1 MRSRKTKSRLE
12 GNPLWDRV
20 LWIVLVLIALIWLIP
35 FVFMFLTAVK
45 SNQDIAANPPWT
57 LPMTWEWQNFR
68 DSWVRGDLRNVGVN
82 SFVVSMIKVPLGL
95 VISSL
100 AAFALSKLN
109 LKKSTIMIGAFAM
122 GAMIPIQIA
131 LGPLFSIINNLNL
144 LNTRLGLMLPYLA
157 FGIPMQTFMFYNF
170 FRSVPKE
177 LDEAARIDG
186 AGPWRLYFNIV
197 MPISK
202 PIFGALFVL
211 DFVATW
217 NEYAMASTLMQD
229 QKMYLIPQAI
239 QQFNTQYTSSWG
251 QLNAFVIS
259 TMLPVLIVYLIFQ
272 RFFTSGALS
281 GAIKG

>member
-1 MRSRKTKSRLE
+1 MKMKKEKSRLE
-12 GNPLWDRV
+12 GNPVWN
-20 LWIVLVLIALIWLIP
+20 WITWAILAILALFWMIP

-45 SNQDIAANPPWT
+45 SNQDIAANPPWS
-57 LPMTWEWQNFR
+57 LPKIWEWHNYK
-68 DSWVRGDLRNVGVN
+68 DSWIRGDLKHVGVN
-82 SFVVSMIKVPLGL
+82 SFVISMIKVPLGL

-109 LKKSTIMIGAFAM
+109 LKRSTVLLGAFAI
-122 GAMIPIQIA
+122 GSMIPIQIA

-144 LNTRLGLMLPYLA
+144 LNTRLGLTLPYLA

-202 PIFGALFVL
+202 PVFGALFIL

-217 NEYAMASTLMQD
+217 NEYAMAATLMQD

-239 QQFNTQYTSSWG
+239 QHFNTQYTSSWG

-259 TMLPVLIVYLIFQ
+259 TMLPVLIIYLIFQ